1 MHLNQTGKEPIEFM
15 TSADPDSTQDK
26 DLLIVKYKRAQRESP
41 EFESLFEG
49 IDQNVD
55 VQISTFI
62 FHAEPEPVVALYD
75 FVMTTFVPS
84 ADGQAITQANIEQ
97 EGTVAN
103 HSQDVASANLI
114 DSKIKVLVR
123 LDSVQGMF
131 AAVGSAVRIEN
142 IP

>member
-1 MHLNQTGKEPIEFM
+1 MHLNQTGKDPIEFM
-15 TSADPDSTQDK
+15 TSADPGSMQDK

-41 EFESLFEG
+41 EFETLFEG

-62 FHAEPEPVVALYD
+62 FHTAPEPVVALYD

-84 ADGQAITQANIEQ
+84 ADGQAITQTSIEQ
-97 EGTVAN
+97 EGTDAS
-103 HSQDVASANLI
+103 HSQEVTPANLV

-131 AAVGSAVRIEN
+131 TAS
-142 IP
+142 